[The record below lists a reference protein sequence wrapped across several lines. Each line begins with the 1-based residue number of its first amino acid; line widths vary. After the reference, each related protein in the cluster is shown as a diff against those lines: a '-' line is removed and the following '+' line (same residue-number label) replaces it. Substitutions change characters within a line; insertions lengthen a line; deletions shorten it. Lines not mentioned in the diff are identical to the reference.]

1 MIIQRPEWR
10 EKSEPRPVVVW
21 RLASGPGGGGIAG
34 EPLAWRLGQ
43 QRWARTPV
51 SGVLGLNTE
60 LDQFEDETGGEESEI
75 LIWATFK
82 QLVLEKS

>member
-1 MIIQRPEWR
+1 MARG
-10 EKSEPRPVVVW
+10 S
-21 RLASGPGGGGIAG
+21 AG
-34 EPLAWRLGQ
+34 EPLAWHLGQ
-43 QRWARTPV
+43 QRRTRTPV

-60 LDQFEDETGGEESEI
+60 LDQFEDETGGEASEI